1 MKLLI
6 GQSTCWGQR
15 GGVMEAHHLAFSFLL
30 GRTLKPKRERRRTR
44 KKSQGAAKMMS
55 TVGTAAAAILQ
66 L

>member
-1 MKLLI
+1 
-6 GQSTCWGQR
+6 
-15 GGVMEAHHLAFSFLL
+15 MEAHHLAFSFLL